1 MDHQTIL
8 IACLIGVAVLAGL
21 VVAFP
26 SSLGD
31 NVARQRQES
40 IRNSGPKRANNER
53 VVDQAARRKQVQD
66 SLKEIENR
74 ASRKRQTI
82 EAKLTQ
88 AGLEW
93 TPKRYYLTGLG
104 AGIGVAAA
112 AYLLNGSLILTGLL
126 LIAVGLGLPN
136 WVLSYLRNRRLK
148 RFRLA
153 FPDALDIIIR
163 GVKAGLPLGDCLR
176 MIAAESGEP
185 VRSEFRQI
193 VQSQAIGLSVS
204 EACERLAERV
214 PIPES
219 NFFAIVIAIQ
229 QKAGGNLSE
238 ALTNLSRVLRERKK
252 MQGKIR
258 AMSAEAKSSAGII
271 GALPFAVGFVVWLTA
286 PGYIELLFTTSVG
299 HLVML
304 GCLGWMGMGIGV
316 IKKMISFD
324 F

>member
-21 VVAFP
+21 LVAFP
-26 SSLGD
+26 SSMGG

-40 IRNSGPKRANNER
+40 IRNSGPKRASNER

-66 SLKEIENR
+66 SLNEIENR

-82 EAKLTQ
+82 EARLTQ
-88 AGLEW
+88 AGLDW
-93 TPKRYYLTGLG
+93 TRNRFYLTSLG
-104 AGIGVAAA
+104 AGIGAAAA
-112 AYLLNGSLILTGLL
+112 AYLLNGSLILTGLVL
-126 LIAVGLGLPN
+126 LAVGLGLPN

-153 FPDALDIIIR
+153 FPDALDVIIR

-193 VQSQAIGLSVS
+193 VQSQAIGLPVS
-204 EACERLAERV
+204 DACDRMAERV

-252 MQGKIR
+252 MQGKIK
-258 AMSAEAKSSAGII
+258 AMSSEAKSSAAII
-271 GALPFAVGFVVWLTA
+271 GALPFLVGFAVWITA
-286 PGYIELLFTTSVG
+286 PDYIALLFTTNVG

-304 GCLGWMGMGIGV
+304 GCLGWMGLGVGI
-316 IKKMISFD
+316 IKKMVSFD